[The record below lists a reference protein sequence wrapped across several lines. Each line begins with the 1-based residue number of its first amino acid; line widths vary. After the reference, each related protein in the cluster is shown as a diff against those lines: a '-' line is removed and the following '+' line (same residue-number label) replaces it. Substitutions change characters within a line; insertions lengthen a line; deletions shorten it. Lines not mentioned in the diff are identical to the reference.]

1 MWKEKR
7 VIKVTKS
14 FKVYLLIWTMCLI
27 IFNIVIFASPARINV
42 VNGNFW
48 IGYIFIIIAFLIQ
61 LACTY
66 IALKK
71 ENLKRM
77 FYNISLILI
86 SYIYLFLLIVVGTI
100 CIVLPAPISITIIL
114 CIILTGLF
122 TFIII
127 VTCFSISFVSNID
140 REIKSKT
147 FTIKQLT
154 VDAEHLINVAKTDE
168 LKIVCKKV
176 YEALR
181 YSDPMN
187 NMSLSEINQLIQNEF
202 KTFENDI
209 NENDIEI
216 AQAISIELINLID
229 KRNKK
234 CTLLK

>member
-100 CIVLPAPISITIIL
+100 CIVLPAQISITIIL

-202 KTFENDI
+202 KTFENAI

>member
-86 SYIYLFLLIVVGTI
+86 RYIYLFLLIVVGTI

-127 VTCFSISFVSNID
+127 VT
-140 REIKSKT
+140 
-147 FTIKQLT
+147 
-154 VDAEHLINVAKTDE
+154 
-168 LKIVCKKV
+168 
-176 YEALR
+176 
-181 YSDPMN
+181 
-187 NMSLSEINQLIQNEF
+187 
-202 KTFENDI
+202 
-209 NENDIEI
+209 
-216 AQAISIELINLID
+216 
-229 KRNKK
+229 
-234 CTLLK
+234 

>member
-1 MWKEKR
+1 M
-7 VIKVTKS
+7 TKS

-100 CIVLPAPISITIIL
+100 CIVLPAQISITIIL

-202 KTFENDI
+202 KTFENAI